1 LLPRRARNIILV
13 KESLGHRSIET
24 TMLYIQLEGQVFQTD
39 SDKFTVKAVNDP
51 KEIQKLLEV
60 GFDYVCEKDGLV
72 FLRRRE

>member
-1 LLPRRARNIILV
+1 LFPRRTRNIILV
-13 KESLGHRSIET
+13 KEFLGHRSIET
-24 TMLYIQLEGQVFQTD
+24 TMLCIQLEGQVFQTD

-60 GFDYVCEKDGLV
+60 GFDYVCEKDGLM

>member
-1 LLPRRARNIILV
+1 LFPRRARNIILV
-13 KESLGHRSIET
+13 KEFLGHRSIET
-24 TMLYIQLEGQVFQTD
+24 TMLYIQLEEQVFQTD

-60 GFDYVCEKDGLV
+60 GFDYVCEKDGLM